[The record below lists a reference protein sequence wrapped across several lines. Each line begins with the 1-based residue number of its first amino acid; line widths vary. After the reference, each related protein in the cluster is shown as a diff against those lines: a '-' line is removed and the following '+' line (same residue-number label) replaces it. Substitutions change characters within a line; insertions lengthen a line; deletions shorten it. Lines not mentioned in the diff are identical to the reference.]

1 MKERATCWRRGMPPT
16 LQNRTFIPTPVHV
29 PGLTM
34 ASAFSMHLLTPQ
46 RKRRRGLLSRD
57 GFTTGAIRSNTG
69 ATWSDP
75 IYVLSFTAYFL
86 MLFHVRV
93 FCFFGLGSCGSDS
106 ACVIRRQDDWHYDR
120 KSTVTQK
127 VRHLIYGNV

>member
-16 LQNRTFIPTPVHV
+16 LQNRTFIPTPMHL

-69 ATWSDP
+69 ATWSQCTF
-75 IYVLSFTAYFL
+75 YGVFL
-86 MLFHVRV
+86 DVVSRACF
-93 FCFFGLGSCGSDS
+93 FFGLGSCGSDS
-106 ACVIRRQDDWHYDR
+106 ACVIRRQDDCHYDR
-120 KSTVTQK
+120 KSAVTQK